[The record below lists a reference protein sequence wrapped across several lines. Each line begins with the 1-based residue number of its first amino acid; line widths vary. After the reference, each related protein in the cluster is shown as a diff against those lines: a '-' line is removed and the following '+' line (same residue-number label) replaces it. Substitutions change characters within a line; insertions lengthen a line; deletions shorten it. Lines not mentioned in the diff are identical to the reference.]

1 MPESPPPVL
10 TSVAVDVGEGYGAL
24 VITADSGRDQ
34 QEIEIVDESMRRQ
47 HAVVHRTSRNG
58 EHAYQAVFPSLREG
72 RYGVV
77 GRPGTF
83 VEIRSGEVS
92 EVPLRQ
98 CE

>member
-10 TSVAVDVGEGYGAL
+10 TSVAVDVGQGYGAL
-24 VITADSGRDQ
+24 VITADSRHDEH
-34 QEIEIVDESMRRQ
+34 EIEIVDESMRRQ

-58 EHAYQAVFPSLREG
+58 EHTYQAVFPSLREG

-83 VEIRSGEVS
+83 VDINSGEVA
-92 EVPLRQ
+92 EVRLRQ